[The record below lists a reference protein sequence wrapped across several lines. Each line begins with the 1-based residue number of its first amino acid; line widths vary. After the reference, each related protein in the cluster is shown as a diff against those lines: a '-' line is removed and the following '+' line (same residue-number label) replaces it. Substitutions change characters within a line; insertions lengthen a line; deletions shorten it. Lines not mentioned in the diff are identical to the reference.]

1 MLSMEERAKIDQVNT
16 ENKWGIAS
24 EEYQILVAAH
34 ANARDKNDMH
44 EMEAIEYRLTDLNF
58 HDEVKMLREGR
69 YYEASLASWEMYA

>member
-1 MLSMEERAKIDQVNT
+1 MLSTEERAKIDQVNA

-24 EEYQILVAAH
+24 EEYELLVATH
-34 ANARDKNDMH
+34 ANARDRDDKH

-58 HDEVKMLREGR
+58 HSEVKMLQEGR

>member
-1 MLSMEERAKIDQVNT
+1 MLSMEERAKIDQVNA

-24 EEYQILVAAH
+24 EEYELLVAAH
-34 ANARDKNDMH
+34 ANAKDRGDTS

-58 HDEVKMLREGR
+58 HDEVKMLQEGR

>member
-1 MLSMEERAKIDQVNT
+1 MLSTEERAKIDQVNA

-24 EEYQILVAAH
+24 EEYGILVADH
-34 ANARDKNDMH
+34 ANAKDRNDKH

-58 HDEVKMLREGR
+58 HDEVKMLQEGR

>member
-1 MLSMEERAKIDQVNT
+1 MLSTEERAKIDQVNA

-24 EEYQILVAAH
+24 EEYELLVAAH
-34 ANARDKNDMH
+34 ANAKDRGDTN

>member
-1 MLSMEERAKIDQVNT
+1 MLSMEERAKFDQVNV

-24 EEYQILVAAH
+24 EEYGILVAAH
-34 ANARDKNDMH
+34 ANAKDRNDKH

-58 HDEVKMLREGR
+58 HDEVKMLQEGR

>member
-1 MLSMEERAKIDQVNT
+1 MLSMEERAKIDQVNV

-24 EEYQILVAAH
+24 EEYGILVAAH
-34 ANARDKNDMH
+34 ANAKDRNDKH

-58 HDEVKMLREGR
+58 HDEVKMLQEGR

>member
-1 MLSMEERAKIDQVNT
+1 MLSTEERATIDQVNA

-24 EEYQILVAAH
+24 EEYELLVAAH
-34 ANARDKNDMH
+34 ANAKDRDDNH
-44 EMEAIEYRLTDLNF
+44 EMETIEYRLTDLNF

>member
-1 MLSMEERAKIDQVNT
+1 MLSMEERAKIDQVNA

-24 EEYQILVAAH
+24 EEYELLVAAH
-34 ANARDKNDMH
+34 ANAKDRGDTN

-58 HDEVKMLREGR
+58 HDEVKMLQEGR

>member
-24 EEYQILVAAH
+24 EEYEILVAAH
-34 ANARDKNDMH
+34 ANARDKNDTH

-58 HDEVKMLREGR
+58 HDEVKMLQEGR
-69 YYEASLASWEMYA
+69 YYGASLASWEMYA

>member
-1 MLSMEERAKIDQVNT
+1 MLSMEERAKIDQVNA

-24 EEYQILVAAH
+24 EEYELLVVAH
-34 ANARDKNDMH
+34 ASAKDKNHKH

-58 HDEVKMLREGR
+58 HDEVKMLQEGR